1 MSLNKFP
8 VFARPKNYW
17 LIDENFSILDANCL
31 FMFINETMAFKLS
44 SCSQD
49 YLKPFKSKV
58 SVFAQHKE
66 EADEGENEYEW
77 INVFDVIDP
86 NNPRKYIDAELS
98 MQDLHLLYKMIVPVA
113 QSLKELGVDLNDKF
127 EFKEYDNNEF

>member
-17 LIDENFSILDANCL
+17 MIDENFSILEDNTL
-31 FMFINETMAFKLS
+31 LMFINETMAFKLS
-44 SCSQD
+44 SYSQD

-66 EADEGENEYEW
+66 EGDEGEEDEW
-77 INVFDVIDP
+77 INVFEVIDP
-86 NNPRKYIDAELS
+86 NNARKYIDVELS
-98 MQDLHLLYKMIVPVA
+98 MQDLHLLYKMIVHVA

-127 EFKEYDNNEF
+127 EFKEY

>member
-17 LIDENFSILDANCL
+17 MIDENFSALEDNTL
-31 FMFINETMAFKLS
+31 LMFINETMAFKLS
-44 SCSQD
+44 SYSQD

-58 SVFAQHKE
+58 SVFAQHK
-66 EADEGENEYEW
+66 DEGEEDEW
-77 INVFDVIDP
+77 INVFEVIDP
-86 NNPRKYIDAELS
+86 NNARKYIDVELS

-127 EFKEYDNNEF
+127 EFKEY